1 MHCGRVI
8 LWSLLNC
15 LMSCCVILR
24 LLELVHFFF
33 FDFLLYCRGCRLVD
47 ELELLLVIV
56 WRVWFRRNKLVH
68 SSSILSAE
76 DTVQWAKDYI
86 AEFRATVFVPK
97 LQCEPP
103 LVRWRAP
110 SLGWLK
116 LNTEPAFDSCRRR
129 LGFGVVICDSKGLVM
144 LSGSLV
150 FDGFFSP
157 EIAEAMAILRGV
169 QLAQEMGFSPI
180 CI

>member
-1 MHCGRVI
+1 MPKIKLFIWRACLDLLPAKVNLITHKVPVDPLCPLCLAFPETTMHA
-8 LWSLLNC
+8 LWSC
-15 LMSCCVILR
+15 HS
-24 LLELVHFFF
+24 LEFIKLF
-33 FDFLLYCRGCRLVD
+33 D
-47 ELELLLVIV
+47 ELLCNL
-56 WRVWFRRNKLVH
+56 KA
-68 SSSILSAE
+68 SGA
-76 DTVQWAKDYI
+76 
-86 AEFRATVFVPK
+86 ATVFVPK
-97 LQCEPP
+97 LQREPP

-116 LNTEPAFDSCRRR
+116 LNTDPAFDSYRRR

-169 QLAQEMGFSPI
+169 QLALEMGFSPI